1 VKDAGVGHMKLNL
14 IIPETRKSRM
24 FFLGE
29 VISTWART
37 QLVLISAG
45 DE

>member
-14 IIPETRKSRM
+14 IIPETRKSSM

-45 DE
+45 GE